1 MDDGTTTLGALGE
14 FGKRALGG
22 IGTGSARV
30 VSGLGQLLP
39 GVDDQS
45 MIDMEMGVRQSIS
58 DTLDYDP
65 AYDENY
71 IAKLGGVVG
80 EMVPQV
86 ASLFV
91 PGGPARAAQRRQ

>member
-1 MDDGTTTLGALGE
+1 MDDDTTTLGALGE

-45 MIDMEMGVRQSIS
+45 MIDMEMCQAI
-58 DTLDYDP
+58 
-65 AYDENY
+65 N
-71 IAKLGGVVG
+71 I
-80 EMVPQV
+80 
-86 ASLFV
+86 
-91 PGGPARAAQRRQ
+91 